1 MYAVVVPVEVKR
13 AVSELGI
20 LVNFLWAYKLV
31 YLSVFGSTADP
42 WTAWVWTALSTYVEL
57 FASLESNNLHLYKT
71 CLYGTGDNDKNGGL
85 WYIYMYIYMY
95 MYIHTH

>member
-42 WTAWVWTALSTYVEL
+42 
-57 FASLESNNLHLYKT
+57 
-71 CLYGTGDNDKNGGL
+71 
-85 WYIYMYIYMY
+85 
-95 MYIHTH
+95 